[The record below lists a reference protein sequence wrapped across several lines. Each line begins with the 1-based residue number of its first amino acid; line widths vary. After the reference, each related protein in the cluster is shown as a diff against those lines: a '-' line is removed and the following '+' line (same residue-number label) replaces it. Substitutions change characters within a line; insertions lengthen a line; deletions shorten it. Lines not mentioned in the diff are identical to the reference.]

1 MSNIKRFYE
10 EYTKHCE
17 KKKTSSNSNRV
28 LGKEENIQTNKSIK
42 SFQKE
47 NIHNNAI
54 IPFGYEKSN
63 INNKAGHTYLENE
76 KKNLEK
82 KSGCLKKKKLN
93 FPMKNIIAGKKEFY
107 KKNGKSENFILYT
120 ENELGLNAFDKK
132 LNSNIFNS
140 EEDYDS
146 DDMIIMEGKYK
157 VQEDLIDAIE
167 NIKKNKFKNIYN
179 YQKYYVNEKY
189 NTISLK
195 K

>member
-1 MSNIKRFYE
+1 
-10 EYTKHCE
+10 
-17 KKKTSSNSNRV
+17 
-28 LGKEENIQTNKSIK
+28 
-42 SFQKE
+42 
-47 NIHNNAI
+47 
-54 IPFGYEKSN
+54 
-63 INNKAGHTYLENE
+63 
-76 KKNLEK
+76 
-82 KSGCLKKKKLN
+82 
-93 FPMKNIIAGKKEFY
+93 MKNIIAGKKEFY

-120 ENELGLNAFDKK
+120 ENELGLNTFDKK